1 MQYLLFNVTRLL
13 PSVFWGSSHVTA
25 CSLHLLTV
33 ERCSRICFCIH
44 LLTGIWV
51 FLFFFFTIVNK
62 AGMDV
67 PIEVCLQAHIFTSP
81 VKIAKEGIAESYDT
95 VC

>member
-1 MQYLLFNVTRLL
+1 
-13 PSVFWGSSHVTA
+13 
-25 CSLHLLTV
+25 
-33 ERCSRICFCIH
+33 
-44 LLTGIWV
+44 
-51 FLFFFFTIVNK
+51 
-62 AGMDV
+62 MDV